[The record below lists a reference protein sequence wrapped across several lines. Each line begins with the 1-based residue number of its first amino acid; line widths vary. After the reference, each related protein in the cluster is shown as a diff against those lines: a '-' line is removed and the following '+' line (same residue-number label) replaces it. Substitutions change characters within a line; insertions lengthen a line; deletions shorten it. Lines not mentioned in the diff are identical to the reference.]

1 MTENQNELT
10 LPFVAAQL
18 QLSYL
23 QAYHLVLTGQIE
35 GHKEAGHWR
44 VSRASYES
52 YLERHPNRKQKRASE

>member
-1 MTENQNELT
+1 MTEIPNEVT

-18 QLSYL
+18 KLSYL

-44 VSRASYES
+44 ISRASYES
-52 YLERHPNRKQKRASE
+52 YLALHPNRKRTRASE

>member
-1 MTENQNELT
+1 MTQIPGEVT

-35 GHKEAGHWR
+35 GHKEAGHWW

-52 YLERHPNRKQKRASE
+52 YLERHPNRKQIRTSE